1 MLLKALLCLIA
12 LYLTGCATQSIPPAV
27 VLPPPLVVPTSLKEP
42 CAKPEETNG
51 KLGNLAALSVD
62 DARNLADCAGK
73 HGALVT
79 IINDYQKAI
88 KP

>member
-1 MLLKALLCLIA
+1 VLSKALLYLIA
-12 LYLTGCATQSIPPAV
+12 FCLTGCATQSIPPAV

-51 KLGNLAALSVD
+51 KLANLAQLSVD
-62 DARNLADCAGK
+62 DARNLADCAAK

-79 IINDYQKAI
+79 IINDYQGG